1 MTKPKIFLKEHVFN
15 RKHYEVC
22 ERPDFSR
29 NSTRDMNI
37 NWILYR
43 KKTWWVKQTRK
54 REKQRLTP
62 GTVCGGLI
70 PLFKLVF
77 PLRI

>member
-1 MTKPKIFLKEHVFN
+1 MTKPKVSLKEHVFN

-43 KKTWWVKQTRK
+43 KKT
-54 REKQRLTP
+54 
-62 GTVCGGLI
+62 
-70 PLFKLVF
+70 
-77 PLRI
+77 